1 MAAERRDGRC
11 PLNRIEHYVGY
22 ALRAVAVALL
32 VGILVLMVA
41 NVANRFFHF
50 AGLDWNDEII
60 ELMLVWMIFTGS
72 AEVWRVNQHFAVD
85 LVPLMMKRTR
95 FEKPFRVFISVGCL
109 VFIAIF
115 TYRSFD
121 LFERA
126 TDVSPYFSLSR
137 RFWYGAMPLNGA
149 LMIVFSLRQLMAI
162 LMGSPS
168 LESHDA
174 FDTSQSGSRA
184 V

>member
-1 MAAERRDGRC
+1 
-11 PLNRIEHYVGY
+11 LIRIEHYVGC
-22 ALRAVAVALL
+22 ALRGVAITLL
-32 VGILVLMVA
+32 AAILVLMVA
-41 NVANRFFHF
+41 NVANRFVHF

-85 LVPLMMKRTR
+85 LVPLIMKRTR

-121 LFERA
+121 LFQRA

-137 RFWYGAMPLNGA
+137 RLWYGAMPINGA
-149 LMIVFSLRQLMAI
+149 LMIVFSLRQLVAI
-162 LMGSPS
+162 LLAPTNLRGGLDQPE
-168 LESHDA
+168 L
-174 FDTSQSGSRA
+174 DTGRPRPTA

>member
-1 MAAERRDGRC
+1 MI
-11 PLNRIEHYVGY
+11 RIEHYVGC
-22 ALRAVAVALL
+22 ALRAVAITLL
-32 VGILVLMVA
+32 AAILVLMVA

-109 VFIAIF
+109 VLIVASTLVWRDADQRRADDCLFIAPIGGN
-115 TYRSFD
+115 
-121 LFERA
+121 L
-126 TDVSPYFSLSR
+126 V
-137 RFWYGAMPLNGA
+137 GADEPA
-149 LMIVFSLRQLMAI
+149 RQ
-162 LMGSPS
+162 P
-168 LESHDA
+168 
-174 FDTSQSGSRA
+174 
-184 V
+184 